1 MSGWIQATMQQ
12 NTSTVYYLYPVT
24 YTVRPS
30 VDAGEMITPVLEL
43 GPMHC
48 AVYGLGITR
57 DFREEGVLPE
67 IVDPPKHLA
76 WQIQA

>member
-30 VDAGEMITPVLEL
+30 VDAGEMKTPVLEL
-43 GPMHC
+43 GPLHC
-48 AVYGLGITR
+48 AV
-57 DFREEGVLPE
+57 
-67 IVDPPKHLA
+67 
-76 WQIQA
+76 